1 MGADFWRWHGFP
13 GDNDGFS
20 QRGEVQLGPVCQQRN
35 NGRLKR
41 GMQML
46 CLAEDNR
53 KLIRTNGQPALDSWL
68 PFFFAVFLFEVLM
81 AWVCTMSY
89 KIQGNR
95 KWYDMRS
102 EHAHSESVMKSL
114 KKNCLFHFFTCIFF
128 IWNIF
133 TVILKCTA
141 EHLVMAPKATDRV
154 RGPEDRSG

>member
-68 PFFFAVFLFEVLM
+68 PFFLRCSCLRFWWRESAQCLIKYRETGSDTIWGRNMHILNL
-81 AWVCTMSY
+81 WWSRSK
-89 KIQGNR
+89 KI
-95 KWYDMRS
+95 
-102 EHAHSESVMKSL
+102 
-114 KKNCLFHFFTCIFF
+114 CLFHFFTCIFF

-141 EHLVMAPKATDRV
+141 EHLVMSPKATDRV